1 MKLSS
6 LTPQDKIN
14 LLLIAER
21 DRLIKMLDELA
32 NNRIVENILAD
43 GRPHGS
49 NRTYPDGCECDDCT
63 TYDQLTKALA
73 TYSLLPHVQAKKG
86 NKQ

>member
-21 DRLIKMLDELA
+21 DRLIKMVDELA

-73 TYSLLPHVQAKKG
+73 TYSLLPHVIAKKG